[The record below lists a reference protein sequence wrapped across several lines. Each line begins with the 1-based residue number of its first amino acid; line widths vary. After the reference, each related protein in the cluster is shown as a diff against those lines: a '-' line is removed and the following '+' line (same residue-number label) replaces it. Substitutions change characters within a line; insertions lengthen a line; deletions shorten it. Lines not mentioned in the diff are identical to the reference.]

1 MAFELFRKKDLAK
14 QPQHRYDPEKVE
26 PVIRSSICT
35 GEKVAG
41 FRDKKTGHL
50 EEVMLIQTD
59 RDLDTFRK
67 QYGIEGKIETI
78 Y

>member
-1 MAFELFRKKDLAK
+1 MAFHLFGKKETK
-14 QPQHRYDPEKVE
+14 KTTRRYDPEKVE

-50 EEVMLIQTD
+50 DEVMLIMND
-59 RDLDTFRK
+59 RDLETFRK
-67 QYGIEGKIETI
+67 EYGIEGKIETI

>member
-1 MAFELFRKKDLAK
+1 MRWFGRREEPA
-14 QPQHRYDPEKVE
+14 QTYDPAVLE

-50 EEVMLIQTD
+50 DEVMLIMND
-59 RDLDTFRK
+59 RDLETFRK
-67 QYGIEGKIETI
+67 EYGIEGKIETI

>member
-1 MAFELFRKKDLAK
+1 MPFHLFGKKEAK
-14 QPQHRYDPEKVE
+14 KPTRRYDPEKVE

-50 EEVMLIQTD
+50 DEVMLIMND
-59 RDLDTFRK
+59 RDLETFRK
-67 QYGIEGKIETI
+67 EYGIEGKIETI

>member
-1 MAFELFRKKDLAK
+1 MPFHLFGKKEAK
-14 QPQHRYDPEKVE
+14 TATRRYDPGKVE

-50 EEVMLIQTD
+50 DEVMLIMND
-59 RDLDTFRK
+59 RDLETFRK
-67 QYGIEGKIETI
+67 EYGIEGKIETI

>member
-1 MAFELFRKKDLAK
+1 MAFHLFGKKETSK
-14 QPQHRYDPEKVE
+14 PTRRYDPEKVE

-50 EEVMLIQTD
+50 DEVMLIMND
-59 RDLDTFRK
+59 CDLETFRK
-67 QYGIEGKIETI
+67 EYGIEGKIETI

>member
-1 MAFELFRKKDLAK
+1 MAFHLFGKKEAK
-14 QPQHRYDPEKVE
+14 KPTRRYDSEKVE

-50 EEVMLIQTD
+50 DEVMLIMND
-59 RDLDTFRK
+59 RDLETFRK
-67 QYGIEGKIETI
+67 EYGIEGKIETI